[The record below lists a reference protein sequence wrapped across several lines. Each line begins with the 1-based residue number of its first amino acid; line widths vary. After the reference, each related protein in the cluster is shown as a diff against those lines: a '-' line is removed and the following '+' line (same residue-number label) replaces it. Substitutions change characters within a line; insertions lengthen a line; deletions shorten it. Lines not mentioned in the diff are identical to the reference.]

1 MANEKIIARQYNL
14 SGVAKLTVAN
24 LGAGNGVDFVIPA
37 GALLLRAGVIASVA
51 FDSGTTAT
59 ATVTD
64 GTTVF
69 VNAQDIKTAAGFETA
84 AVVGKYYPTGGT
96 ISCNIAETG
105 TTATAGECVFFIE
118 YVRLGSQA
126 ENQF

>member
-14 SGVAKLTVAN
+14 SGVAKLTIAN
-24 LGAGNGVDFVIPA
+24 MGAGNGFDFNIPA
-37 GALLLRAGVIASVA
+37 GSLLLRAGIITTVA
-51 FDSGTTAT
+51 FNSVTTAT
-59 ATVTD
+59 GTVTD

-69 VNAQDIKTAAGFETA
+69 VNAQDLKSAAGFETA

-96 ISCNIAETG
+96 ISVNMAETG
-105 TTATAGECVFFIE
+105 GAATAGEAVAFVE
-118 YVRLGSQA
+118 YIRLGSQS